1 MCVAQDEAEYTEVPS
16 KTRPLPA
23 PVMYCAAA
31 GMTRIK
37 EAVPDKMLRL
47 TKHPGQVQ
55 PSDLDIWWLSL
66 NFYEVAAQ
74 YIQGLT
80 ELSDAQRVAALD
92 KVNQQ
97 FSRRLDSSLPQVC
110 VCVCVCA
117 RVRAGQIARAMRIT
131 LPHTH
136 RRCESCSM
144 MHLCVCVRARERER
158 LRARGAL
165 V

>member
-1 MCVAQDEAEYTEVPS
+1 
-16 KTRPLPA
+16 
-23 PVMYCAAA
+23 MYCAAA

-110 VCVCVCA
+110 LCVCVRARAGGTDRACDAHYFAAHPPHVRKLLDDAPVCVCA
-117 RVRAGQIARAMRIT
+117 
-131 LPHTH
+131 
-136 RRCESCSM
+136 
-144 MHLCVCVRARERER
+144 RARERER